1 MSYIVT
7 VNSDSNLLSS
17 LHSVPSRMS
26 IEPRKVWQVIRYV
39 DNINGGEPATQQQ
52 PHVQTIAEPPLP
64 LDSHEE
70 EEEDGYDEEEDEDS
84 YNHLIEEDEDI
95 ISYDSESSYS
105 RPQSPT
111 MLMESSVAGI
121 TRPMV
126 LDLATGHTT
135 TISSNSINNS
145 HHHELQ
151 QQHHL
156 QVSSASS
163 PRLVYV
169 KLGDAS
175 SAGDHV
181 ITVNRPMVEDH
192 LSRMLSANTMLNM
205 SNGGELHGTSSTAG
219 APTGATDEELT
230 SLTWL
235 QDKNLI
241 QGEWGCGTI
250 SSHYTQTHI

>member
-1 MSYIVT
+1 M
-7 VNSDSNLLSS
+7 NSDSNLLSS
-17 LHSVPSRMS
+17 LPSRMS

-52 PHVQTIAEPPLP
+52 PHVQTIAAPPLP
-64 LDSHEE
+64 LDSHHEE

-84 YNHLIEEDEDI
+84 YNHLIEEDDEDEDI
-95 ISYDSESSYS
+95 ISYDSESSFS

-111 MLMESSVAGI
+111 MLMDSSSVAGI

-135 TISSNSINNS
+135 TISSNNNNNS
-145 HHHELQ
+145 HHHEPQQ

-156 QVSSASS
+156 QVSSSSS

-175 SAGDHV
+175 TAGDHV

-192 LSRMLSANTMLNM
+192 LSRMLSANTMVNM
-205 SNGGELHGTSSTAG
+205 SNGGELHGTSNTAG